1 MTLQADLYF
10 SYRSPYSY
18 FGAVLY
24 RRMAE
29 EWDLRI
35 DLRVVFP
42 IAIRDPGFFE
52 RENPLWLGYLLKD
65 VMRTGAYLDLP
76 VAMPDPD
83 PIVMDL
89 KTRAIAAEQ
98 PLIRPISYLGVEA
111 QRRGAGLAF
120 AAEVASM
127 VWGGVKGWTAPDKL
141 GAAAGRAGLDLAEME
156 AAAKADPGGCEAE
169 IEANQRALEAA
180 GHWGVPTLVFEGEP
194 FFGQDRADMAHW
206 RMKGRGLT
214 KRT

>member
-1 MTLQADLYF
+1 MTLNADLYF

-24 RRMAE
+24 RRMAA

-35 DLRVVFP
+35 DLRVVYP

-52 RENPLWLGYLLKD
+52 RESPLWLPYLLKD

-76 VAMPDPD
+76 MAMPDPD

-89 KTRAIAAEQ
+89 ETRRIAEDQ

-120 AAEVASM
+120 AAEVSALI
-127 VWGGVKGWTAPDKL
+127 WGGVKDWTAPETL
-141 GAAAGRAGLDLAEME
+141 GAAATRAGLDPADMRRAVDADE
-156 AAAKADPGGCEAE
+156 AACEAE
-169 IEANQRALEAA
+169 IRANEAALEAA

-194 FFGQDRADMAHW
+194 FFGQDRVDMALW
-206 RMKGRGLT
+206 RMKQRGL
-214 KRT
+214 RRR